1 MARKTPAATEITTAN
16 DLYHHLWDRC
26 GPCGHQIKVTVGPDG
41 KKIPTGEKNNLTQ
54 EELRHHEGV
63 HKGMTWSFA
72 LRHMPGIAVL
82 DFDQKDGLDSCAL
95 WQLCVERDYLRC
107 ETNHGHHVW
116 VSGCEVPLETKEVN
130 VHADIKLDVIAHQRN
145 VWEPRKRA
153 FIGTLQDLAWS
164 ELLPHLDATKLS
176 GARLKKTP
184 QEFAEGLLRPVEN
197 LPPEIA
203 AWITAHWTP
212 RSVSHDVQTRQKK
225 RRCGEKT
232 IVTEQQVALTT
243 IRTTDGAEILMER
256 GDDGETKRV
265 EVRQTDTGEAE
276 LRELLQLVSSDVSR
290 DDWLR
295 VGSYLKHQT
304 ACDGWP
310 LWRDWSQQSKQ
321 CSSKLLYEWQNL
333 GGGNE
338 CSLGTLIY
346 LARQSNAKQFY
357 WERKLNQY

>member
-184 QEFAEGLLRPVEN
+184 QEFAEGLHRFRP
-197 LPPEIA
+197 P
-203 AWITAHWTP
+203 
-212 RSVSHDVQTRQKK
+212 
-225 RRCGEKT
+225 
-232 IVTEQQVALTT
+232 
-243 IRTTDGAEILMER
+243 
-256 GDDGETKRV
+256 
-265 EVRQTDTGEAE
+265 
-276 LRELLQLVSSDVSR
+276 
-290 DDWLR
+290 
-295 VGSYLKHQT
+295 
-304 ACDGWP
+304 
-310 LWRDWSQQSKQ
+310 
-321 CSSKLLYEWQNL
+321 
-333 GGGNE
+333 
-338 CSLGTLIY
+338 
-346 LARQSNAKQFY
+346 
-357 WERKLNQY
+357 